1 MSLEERE
8 ESLLLC
14 ALPFLRSLL
23 TLLTRR
29 SSLPLFS
36 SPCLSSK
43 RLEIAEKIEKD
54 SFILVPLEDS
64 VPLLGGRSF
73 FSTLCGEEVLL
84 CSLVSP

>member
-1 MSLEERE
+1 MEIF
-8 ESLLLC
+8 LLFHLLFA
-14 ALPFLRSLL
+14 AL
-23 TLLTRR
+23 
-29 SSLPLFS
+29 LPLFS

-43 RLEIAEKIEKD
+43 RLEIVEKIEKD

-84 CSLVSP
+84 YSLVSP